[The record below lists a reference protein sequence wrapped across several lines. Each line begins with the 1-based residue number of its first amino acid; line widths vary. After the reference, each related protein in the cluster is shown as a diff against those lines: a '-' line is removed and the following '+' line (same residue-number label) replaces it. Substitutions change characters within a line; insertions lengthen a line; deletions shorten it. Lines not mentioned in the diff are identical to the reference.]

1 MERAWLFRRRSC
13 GLVTVIRSGNLVVGG
28 HLELARSRYA
38 LARNLGDRDPAVQ
51 GRFRDDRKLEDQIHA
66 SGHNKV
72 WVACP
77 PVKRTV

>member
-38 LARNLGDRDPAVQ
+38 LARNLGDRDPAVE
-51 GRFRDDRKLEDQIHA
+51 GRFRDDRKLKTKFMPQATTRFGWHA
-66 SGHNKV
+66 
-72 WVACP
+72 P
-77 PVKRTV
+77 L